1 MAGTDSSSDLRD
13 NRAVKPDPHIL
24 YDAVVKGPAFAI
36 GVTADA
42 RHITGLALLPAATR
56 AKAPPPD
63 TLAYLACVQL
73 SAYLDNPR
81 YRFELPI
88 RLTGSLHQLKVW
100 EAMRAIPSGQTR
112 TYGDLAAEVGS
123 NARAV
128 GSACGANPVP
138 VVVPCHRIVAASG
151 LGGFMG
157 GTGED
162 TLSIK
167 RWLLAHEGWP
177 GLRDTQAALF

>member
-1 MAGTDSSSDLRD
+1 MSAS
-13 NRAVKPDPHIL
+13 APF
-24 YDAVVKGPAFAI
+24 DAIVKGPAFAI
-36 GVTADA
+36 GIRTDA
-42 RHITGLALLPAATR
+42 RHVTGLSLLSAATR

-73 SAYLDNPR
+73 SGYLDNPR
-81 YRFELPI
+81 YRFDLPI

-100 EAMRAIPSGQTR
+100 EAMRAIPPGETR

-128 GSACGANPVP
+128 GTACGLNPVP
-138 VVVPCHRIVAASG
+138 IVVPCHRIVAANG

-157 GTGED
+157 GTGEE
-162 TLSIK
+162 TVAIK
-167 RWLLAHEGWP
+167 RWLLAHEGWEGIP
-177 GLRDTQAALF
+177 RMQGALF